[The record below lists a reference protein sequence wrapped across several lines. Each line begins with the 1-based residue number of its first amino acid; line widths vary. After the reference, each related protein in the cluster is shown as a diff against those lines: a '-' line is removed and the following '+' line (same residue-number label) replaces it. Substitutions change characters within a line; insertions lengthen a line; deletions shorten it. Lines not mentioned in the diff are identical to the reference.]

1 MCLSQIFPP
10 GFAARKDRL
19 EEEAFLAN
27 PIRNYIGLV
36 VNPDDEQALAG
47 IPLRPGMGDIRQYLI
62 GHERQEHIVK
72 RHITFTLQLLIFV
85 GVPCDRVH
93 TYIVHVRADIEQ
105 PLG

>member
-1 MCLSQIFPP
+1 MEVP
-10 GFAARKDRL
+10 GTDTPAGLCGWERL
-19 EEEAFLAN
+19 LEAEAVIAG
-27 PIRNYIGLV
+27 PRGKHRGLV
-36 VNPDDEQALAG
+36 VNPHDEQALAG

-93 TYIVHVRADIEQ
+93 TYIVRVRTYIVA
-105 PLG
+105 G